1 MNKTNQIVINKSE
14 LVLYEVVEA
23 IEAQYEGS
31 IPNHIKDMIR
41 DLKVALALDI
51 EILDDDCD
59 YKDVELIH
67 KVYYDD

>member
-1 MNKTNQIVINKSE
+1 MYEIVK
-14 LVLYEVVEA
+14 A

-51 EILDDDCD
+51 EILDDGDRD
-59 YKDVELIH
+59 YKDVELID
-67 KVYYDD
+67 KVYYED

>member
-1 MNKTNQIVINKSE
+1 MLTQ
-14 LVLYEVVEA
+14 EA

-51 EILDDDCD
+51 EILDDDDRD

-67 KVYYDD
+67 KVYYED